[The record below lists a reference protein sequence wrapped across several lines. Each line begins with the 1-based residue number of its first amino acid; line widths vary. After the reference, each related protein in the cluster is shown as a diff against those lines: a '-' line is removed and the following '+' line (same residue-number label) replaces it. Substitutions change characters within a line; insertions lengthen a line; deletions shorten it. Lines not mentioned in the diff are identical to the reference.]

1 MDSMT
6 QYLNLP
12 ITNHTWVFFIVLS
25 IILLAPMILSKL
37 RIPHLIGMILA
48 GVLIGENG
56 LNILQ
61 RDSSFEL
68 FGQVGIYY
76 IMFLAGLEMD
86 LVGLKQNRREG
97 LIFGAF
103 TAIIPFFFGFIAGYW
118 VLHYSNSASLLL
130 ACIFA
135 SHTLVSYPIVG
146 RYGVAKHKSVVISVA
161 GTMVALLFA
170 LIVLAALAGKFKGG
184 TGWLFWLLFIG
195 KFAIFCFVLF
205 FLFPRIIRWF
215 FRRYSDAVM
224 QFIFVLSMVFLAAAT
239 ADFCGLEGIL
249 GAFLSGLVFNRYIPR
264 SAPLNNRVEFV
275 GNAVFIPY
283 FLIGVGMLVNVRPL
297 FTSPAAQIV
306 VLVMVIAGTLSKYIA
321 AIVSRRLFHLSSSS
335 GLMMFGLSEAHAA
348 GALAMVMVGTSLE
361 FSPGVPLMD
370 NAVLDGVVVMI
381 LITCIISSIA
391 TDQAAR
397 NLKLQTE
404 EQEVDEK
411 KPINDDEKILI
422 PVNEPENIP
431 VIVQTGIM
439 MRNPILNRGLI
450 CLNVVNEDDPTGTL
464 QRQSNECLALAEKVC
479 AGADV
484 KVQTQSR
491 LAVNF
496 VNGVI
501 HAFRENDASE
511 ILVGLHRRRTPS
523 DSFLGQFAQGLISG
537 LNRQITIVRYTISI
551 NTIRKIIVAVPERAQ
566 YETGFYRWVERLLRM
581 TEEIGCR
588 IDFHAT
594 EETARLIRGYKN
606 RYHPNVRDEYSQFDD
621 DVSLE
626 LLAQDT
632 GQENLFV
639 LITARRGTISYE
651 KRMSKMQ
658 FMLNKYFNDK
668 NLMIIYP
675 DQEGKV
681 DEIAN
686 FSEPHGSIDHSS
698 WMSQW
703 FSKWISKIG

>member
-1 MDSMT
+1 
-6 QYLNLP
+6 
-12 ITNHTWVFFIVLS
+12 
-25 IILLAPMILSKL
+25 
-37 RIPHLIGMILA
+37 
-48 GVLIGENG
+48 
-56 LNILQ
+56 
-61 RDSSFEL
+61 
-68 FGQVGIYY
+68 
-76 IMFLAGLEMD
+76 
-86 LVGLKQNRREG
+86 
-97 LIFGAF
+97 
-103 TAIIPFFFGFIAGYW
+103 
-118 VLHYSNSASLLL
+118 
-130 ACIFA
+130 
-135 SHTLVSYPIVG
+135 
-146 RYGVAKHKSVVISVA
+146 
-161 GTMVALLFA
+161 
-170 LIVLAALAGKFKGG
+170 
-184 TGWLFWLLFIG
+184 
-195 KFAIFCFVLF
+195 
-205 FLFPRIIRWF
+205 
-215 FRRYSDAVM
+215 
-224 QFIFVLSMVFLAAAT
+224 
-239 ADFCGLEGIL
+239 
-249 GAFLSGLVFNRYIPR
+249 
-264 SAPLNNRVEFV
+264 
-275 GNAVFIPY
+275 
-283 FLIGVGMLVNVRPL
+283 
-297 FTSPAAQIV
+297 
-306 VLVMVIAGTLSKYIA
+306 
-321 AIVSRRLFHLSSSS
+321 
-335 GLMMFGLSEAHAA
+335 
-348 GALAMVMVGTSLE
+348 
-361 FSPGVPLMD
+361 MD
-370 NAVLDGVVVMI
+370 NAELDGVVVMI

-397 NLKLQTE
+397 NLKLQGE
-404 EQEVDEK
+404 ELAVNEK

-439 MRNPILNRGLI
+439 MRNPVLNRGLI

-523 DSFLGQFAQGLISG
+523 DSLLGQFAPGLING

-581 TEEIGCR
+581 SEEIGCR

-594 EETARLIRGYKN
+594 EETSRLIRGYKN
-606 RYHPNVRDEYSQFDD
+606 RYHANVRDEYSEFDD

-626 LLAQDT
+626 LLAQET

-639 LITARRGTISYE
+639 LITARKGTISYE

-658 FMLNKYFNDK
+658 FMLTKYFNDK

>member
-12 ITNHTWVFFIVLS
+12 ITNHTWVFFIVLA
-25 IILLAPMILSKL
+25 IILLAPMIFSKL

-86 LVGLKQNRREG
+86 LVGLKQNRSEG

-103 TAIIPFFFGFIAGYW
+103 TAIIPFFFGYIAGYYF
-118 VLHYSNSASLLL
+118 LHYSHSASMLL

-146 RYGVAKHKSVVISVA
+146 RYGVSKHKSVVISVA

-170 LIVLAALAGKFKGG
+170 LIVLAALAGRFKGG

-215 FRRYSDAVM
+215 FRSYSDAVM

-275 GNAVFIPY
+275 GNAIFIPY
-283 FLIGVGMLVNVRPL
+283 FLIGVGMLVNVKPL
-297 FTSPAAQIV
+297 FTSTTAQIV
-306 VLVMVIAGTLSKYIA
+306 VLVMVVAGTLSKYIA
-321 AIVSRRLFHLSSSS
+321 AIVSRRIFHLGSFS

-361 FSPGVPLMD
+361 LSPGVPLMD

-397 NLKLQTE
+397 NLKLEDE
-404 EQEVDEK
+404 ELAVDEK

-431 VIVQTGIM
+431 AIVQTGIM
-439 MRNPILNRGLI
+439 MRNPVLNRGLI

-464 QRQSNECLALAEKVC
+464 MHQSNEYLALAEKVC

-484 KVQTQSR
+484 KVQAQRR

-523 DSFLGQFAQGLISG
+523 DSLLGQFAQGLISG
-537 LNRQITIVRYTISI
+537 LNRQIIIVRYTIPI

-566 YETGFYRWVERLLRM
+566 YETGFYRWVERVLRV
-581 TEEIGCR
+581 TAEIGCR

-594 EETARLIRGYKN
+594 EETSHLIRAYKN
-606 RYHPNVRDEYSQFDD
+606 RFHPNVRDEYSPFDD

-626 LLAQDT
+626 LLAQET
-632 GQENLFV
+632 GAENLFV
-639 LITARRGTISYE
+639 LISARKGTISYE

-658 FMLNKYFNDK
+658 FMLSKYFSDK

-675 DQEGKV
+675 DQNGEAT
-681 DEIAN
+681 DTTN
-686 FSEPHGSIDHSS
+686 FTEPHGSIYHSS
-698 WMSQW
+698 KMSQW